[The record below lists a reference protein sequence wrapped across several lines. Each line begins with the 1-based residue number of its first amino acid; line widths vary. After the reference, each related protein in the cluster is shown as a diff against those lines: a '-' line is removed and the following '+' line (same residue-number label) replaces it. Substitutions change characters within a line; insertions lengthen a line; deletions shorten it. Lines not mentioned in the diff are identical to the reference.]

1 MAALL
6 LAVALERRRRGTIP
20 QVRVFRDRENPLDFM
35 DDVDLIKK
43 YRMNRNAIYD
53 LCEALNNDL
62 SRPTK
67 RSNALPVSLQVLMA
81 LRYYATGSFQSVVG
95 DGYSVSS
102 MSVSRCVRDVS
113 YFITRRLQNE
123 IKFPLLDEQQ
133 RLVKQGF
140 YEIAQFPHVLGTVD
154 GTLVP
159 IRAPHDD
166 EHIYVTRKGFHA
178 LNIQGISDSN
188 NMLLNLVVRWPG
200 STHDAFILANSGISE
215 EFESGRIQHGWLL
228 GDSAYPL
235 KTWLLTPISAPRDA
249 AERRYN
255 FAHKRTRCTVER
267 TFGIWKMRFRCLHKS
282 GGYLSFSPAR
292 CVNVIMATGIL
303 HNICTRKHI
312 PLPDDTDEDDSNQQA
327 ETENENEQEQE
338 QEVFQDG
345 RQARADLINRVFR

>member
-123 IKFPLLDEQQ
+123 IKFPLLGEQQ
-133 RLVKQGF
+133 RLEKQRF

-159 IRAPHDD
+159 MMM
-166 EHIYVTRKGFHA
+166 
-178 LNIQGISDSN
+178 NIFT
-188 NMLLNLVVRWPG
+188 LRVR
-200 STHDAFILANSGISE
+200 DF
-215 EFESGRIQHGWLL
+215 
-228 GDSAYPL
+228 
-235 KTWLLTPISAPRDA
+235 
-249 AERRYN
+249 
-255 FAHKRTRCTVER
+255 
-267 TFGIWKMRFRCLHKS
+267 MR
-282 GGYLSFSPAR
+282 
-292 CVNVIMATGIL
+292 
-303 HNICTRKHI
+303 
-312 PLPDDTDEDDSNQQA
+312 
-327 ETENENEQEQE
+327 
-338 QEVFQDG
+338 
-345 RQARADLINRVFR
+345 